1 MSDLTP
7 QLKAPWGI
15 ILFTGLIF
23 IGIPLALTKAP
34 LFFFLTVG
42 IGCLVWL
49 YVRNELLAIS
59 PNNEDSNEHASTEDA
74 LSTIRGRYAR
84 GEINETEFEHKL
96 DQLLETETLEQTRAY
111 QERKPTT
118 ERS

>member
-23 IGIPLALTKAP
+23 VGIPLALTKAP
-34 LFFFLTVG
+34 LFFSLTIS

-49 YVRNELLAIS
+49 YVRNVLLAIS
-59 PNNEDSNEHASTEDA
+59 PSNEHASTEDA
-74 LSTIRGRYAR
+74 LSTIRDRYAR

-111 QERKPTT
+111 QERKPIT